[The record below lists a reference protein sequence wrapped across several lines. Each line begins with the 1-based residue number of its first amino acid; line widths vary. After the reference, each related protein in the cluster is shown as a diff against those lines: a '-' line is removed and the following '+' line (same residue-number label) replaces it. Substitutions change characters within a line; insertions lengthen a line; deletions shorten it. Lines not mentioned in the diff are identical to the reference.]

1 MSTSARRRVVFGWL
15 LCPLL
20 LSGSTLPA
28 ELLAG
33 PELQN
38 LADTIGPA
46 GARRAMAGIA
56 ARADATGPRGA
67 FVSEIVSLA
76 DGTARL
82 RLALSSGNTDL
93 LLAAGTPYAHKDNRM
108 QAADA
113 AMASFVRGHE
123 VHRMLLDL
131 EHRFHLDER
140 AAKPNCL
147 ALRGPDALAVT
158 ICRAAGS
165 ERPATIVLEL
175 PAALGGGTTT
185 LELDDWRAVQGV
197 QLPFA
202 VDFLHAGERHTY
214 RYSEVLPFRVAPGVD
229 LPRGAEAADP
239 LFSRL
244 GDLAALASAHERT
257 LAAHRQS
264 DVRLLLDDAA
274 ERSLVSG
281 RGTLKETGSD
291 ELAARLGPYLES
303 IRFTR
308 YEDVVVPVVAVSAD
322 GSLGWLACQ
331 IEAAGESRVSKLADG
346 SAEPIAYGFSWIEL
360 YASAAGSWKNI
371 GNASSARP

>member
-20 LSGSTLPA
+20 LFGSTLHA

-33 PELQN
+33 SELQN
-38 LADTIGPA
+38 LADAIGPA
-46 GARRAMAGIA
+46 EARRAMTGIA

-76 DGTARL
+76 DGTARF
-82 RLALSSGNTDL
+82 RLAMSSDDTDI
-93 LLAAGTPYAHKDNRM
+93 LLAAGTPYVHKDNRM

-113 AMASFVRGHE
+113 AMTSFVRGHE

-131 EHRFHLDER
+131 EQRFRPDAR
-140 AAKPNCL
+140 AVEPGCL
-147 ALRGPDALAVT
+147 ALRGPDALPVT

-165 ERPATIVLEL
+165 ERPSTIVLEL

-185 LELDDWRAVQGV
+185 IELDDWRAVLGA

-202 VDFLHAGERHTY
+202 VDFLHAGERHAY
-214 RYSEVLPFRVAPGVD
+214 RYTAVLAFRLAPGSA
-229 LPRGAEAADP
+229 LPPADAP
-239 LFSRL
+239 EELFARL
-244 GDLAALASAHERT
+244 GDLADLASAHERT
-257 LAAHRQS
+257 LQAHRQS
-264 DVRLLLDDAA
+264 DVRILLGDAA
-274 ERSLVSG
+274 GQSTISG
-281 RGTLKETGSD
+281 RGSLRESSRD

>member
-1 MSTSARRRVVFGWL
+1 MRPWRASCAVTKSTACCSI
-15 LCPLL
+15 
-20 LSGSTLPA
+20 SSTGS
-28 ELLAG
+28 
-33 PELQN
+33 
-38 LADTIGPA
+38 D
-46 GARRAMAGIA
+46 
-56 ARADATGPRGA
+56 
-67 FVSEIVSLA
+67 
-76 DGTARL
+76 
-82 RLALSSGNTDL
+82 
-93 LLAAGTPYAHKDNRM
+93 
-108 QAADA
+108 
-113 AMASFVRGHE
+113 
-123 VHRMLLDL
+123 
-131 EHRFHLDER
+131 LDER

-175 PAALGGGTTT
+175 PAALGGGSTT
-185 LELDDWRAVQGV
+185 LELDDWRAVHGV

-239 LFSRL
+239 LFARL

-360 YASAAGSWKNI
+360 YARSDGALEEHRQRLERPTLRECRPIPSLRKELRMSNPERTVHPAVLSRRLRALLRLRPTECARAPSRRAHGRATRSSRASRR
-371 GNASSARP
+371 GRSRSRCPASSTAD